1 MAVADRHGLP
11 VSICIE
17 SATPHEV
24 KLTTSTLVQMVVPD
38 APGHLIGD
46 NAYDSDKL
54 DAQLR
59 HYGTEVIAPA
69 PQQPKNQNTR
79 RTLFEATPSAL
90 ENRKTICLVAE
101 FSAPGRAV

>member
-17 SATPHEV
+17 STTPHEV
-24 KLTTSTLVQMVVPD
+24 KLATSTLVQMVVPD

-46 NAYDSDKL
+46 KAYDSNKL

-59 HYGTEVIAPA
+59 HYGIEVIAPHRS
-69 PQQPKNQNTR
+69 NR
-79 RTLFEATPSAL
+79 RIKTQDETLFEAIPSAL
-90 ENRKTICLVAE
+90 ENRKIICLVAE
-101 FSAPGRAV
+101 FSAPRCAV